1 MATAAT
7 MTAGAAGGT
16 DMFADMLAGA
26 RSGPAIFAVGVFSI
40 LMLLFFPVPTFLL
53 DMLIATS
60 IMASI
65 LILMTALFVTRPL
78 EFTSFPTILLV
89 ITMFRLAL
97 DIACTRLILAHGH
110 EGTHASGEIINA
122 FGQLM
127 AGNFMI
133 GVVVFSIIVV
143 VNFVVITKGSGRIA
157 EVAARFTLDAMPG
170 KQMAIDADLSAGLIT
185 EDVARKRR
193 KDLEDEASFFG
204 AMDGAAKF
212 VRGDAVA
219 SLIIVFINILG
230 GLIIGTTQHGM
241 ALSEAAKNFT
251 LLTIGEGLVGQI
263 TALIIS
269 FASGMIVTKA
279 GLTGDTQ
286 KAVSEQLMANPL
298 SFGIASF
305 VMFIVAFLPNM
316 PMIPFLLL
324 GGGAGYIAYQVS
336 QKQSLVRQNAA
347 ANAARDASVPVQ
359 ATDEPISNT
368 LAIDTIRLELGY
380 ALLNLVNSEDGNRLT
395 AQIKGLRK
403 QMAQDL
409 GFILPSV
416 RIQDNLQLPPN
427 EYVIKIKEI
436 DAGRG
441 QIAPTRLLCMDPKG
455 QTISIDGDPTVEPT
469 FGLPAMWIDENKR
482 EEALFRGYTVVDG
495 PTVVTTHLTEAVR
508 ENMAELL
515 SYSETQKLLD
525 NLPPEYQK
533 LVTDLI
539 PSQVTIGG
547 LQRILQNLLAERV
560 SVRDLP
566 TILEGISE
574 AVGSTRN
581 LGAISEHVRARL
593 SRQICESHLNGQGV
607 VTLITL
613 SPEWEQEF
621 AQSIVGEGDAA
632 QLSIAPRKLQE
643 FITKVRDAYQAQ
655 VQAGENP
662 VLLTSGAIRPYVR
675 SIVERFRPQTAVMS
689 QNEIHAKAK
698 IKTLGQI

>member
-1 MATAAT
+1 MAETT
-7 MTAGAAGGT
+7 TINGSTGPDIFG
-16 DMFADMLAGA
+16 DMMAGA
-26 RSGPAIFAVGVFSI
+26 RSGPTIFAVGVFSI
-40 LMLLFFPVPTFLL
+40 LMLLFFPVPKILL
-53 DMLIATS
+53 DLLLALS

-65 LILMTALFVTRPL
+65 LVLMTSLFVNRPL

-97 DIACTRLILAHGH
+97 NIASTRLILSHGH
-110 EGTHASGEIINA
+110 EGTRAAGEIIHA

-127 AGNFMI
+127 AGDFMI
-133 GVVVFSIIVV
+133 GVVVFSIIIV

-170 KQMAIDADLSAGLIT
+170 KQMAVDADLSAGLIT

-193 KDLEDEASFFG
+193 KDLEDESSFFG

-219 SLIIVFINILG
+219 SLIITFINIIG
-230 GLIIGTTQHGM
+230 GLIIGSTSHGM
-241 ALSEAAKNFT
+241 ELGEAAKNYT

-279 GLTGDTQ
+279 GLTGETQ
-286 KAVSEQLMANPL
+286 KAVAGQLMANPL
-298 SFGIASF
+298 TFGIASF
-305 VMFIVAFLPNM
+305 VMFVVAFLPNM
-316 PMIPFLLL
+316 PMLPFILL
-324 GGGAGYIAYQVS
+324 GSGAGYMAYRISGSQAAQREYDAAESAIDTSQVPME
-336 QKQSLVRQNAA
+336 
-347 ANAARDASVPVQ
+347 PV
-359 ATDEPISNT
+359 DEPISNT

-380 ALLNLVNSEDGNRLT
+380 GLLNLVNSEEGNRLT

-409 GFILPSV
+409 GFVLPSV
-416 RIQDNLQLPPN
+416 RIQDNLHLDPSQ
-427 EYVIKIKEI
+427 YVIKIKEI
-436 DAGRG
+436 EAGRG
-441 QIAPTRLLCMDPKG
+441 NIMPTKLLCMDPKG
-455 QTISIDGDPTVEPT
+455 QEIAIEGDPTTEPT
-469 FGLPAMWIDENKR
+469 FGLPAMWIEEIKR

-525 NLPPEYQK
+525 QMPVEYQK
-533 LVTDLI
+533 LIGDLV
-539 PSQVTIGG
+539 PSQITIGG
-547 LQRILQNLLAERV
+547 IQRVMQTLLSERV

-574 AVGSTRN
+574 AVSFTRN
-581 LGAISEHVRARL
+581 LGAITEHARTRL
-593 SRQICESHLNGQGV
+593 SRQICESNVNAMGY
-607 VTLITL
+607 VTLLTL

-621 AQSIVGEGDAA
+621 AQSVVGDGDNA

-643 FITKVRDAYQAQ
+643 FITKVRDAYQQQ
-655 VQAGENP
+655 VQLGENP
-662 VLLTSGAIRPYVR
+662 VLLTSGGIRPYVR
-675 SIVERFRPQTAVMS
+675 SIIERFRPQTTVMS

>member
-1 MATAAT
+1 MAVETLTADGTGTGT
-7 MTAGAAGGT
+7 MMS
-16 DMFADMLAGA
+16 DILAGA
-26 RSGPAIFAVGVFSI
+26 RSGPTIFAVGVFGI
-40 LMLLFFPVPTFLL
+40 LMLLFFPVPKFLL
-53 DMLIATS
+53 DMFLAIS

-65 LILMTALFVTRPL
+65 LILMTSLFVQRPL

-97 DIACTRLILAHGH
+97 DIACTRLILANGH
-110 EGTHASGEIINA
+110 EGTEASGQIIHA

-127 AGNFMI
+127 AGNFLI
-133 GVVVFSIIVV
+133 GVVVFSIIIV

-170 KQMAIDADLSAGLIT
+170 KQMAVDADLSAGLIT

-193 KDLEDEASFFG
+193 KDLEDESSFFG

-219 SLIIVFINILG
+219 SLIIVFINIIG
-230 GLIIGTTQHGM
+230 GLIIGTTQHNM
-241 ALSEAAKNFT
+241 ALGEATKNYT

-286 KAVSEQLMANPL
+286 KAVSDQLMANPL
-298 SFGIASF
+298 TFGIASF
-305 VMFIVAFLPNM
+305 VMMIVAFLPNM
-316 PMIPFLLL
+316 PMFPFLLL
-324 GGGAGYIAYQVS
+324 GGGAGYVAYKIS
-336 QKQSLVRQNAA
+336 QRQSTVRNNEAA
-347 ANAARDASVPVQ
+347 AKARDAIAPPP
-359 ATDEPISNT
+359 AAEEPIANA

-380 ALLNLVNSEDGNRLT
+380 ALLGLVNSEEGNRLT

-409 GFILPSV
+409 GFVLPSV
-416 RIQDNLQLPPN
+416 RIQDNLQLVPN

-436 DAGRG
+436 EAGRG
-441 QIAPTRLLCMDPKG
+441 QVAPTRLLCMDPKG
-455 QTISIDGDPTVEPT
+455 QPIALDGEPTTEPT
-469 FGLPAMWIDENKR
+469 FGLPAMWIDEMKR

-525 NLPPEYQK
+525 NLPQEYQK

-539 PSQVTIGG
+539 PAQITIGG

-560 SVRDLP
+560 SIRDLP
-566 TILEGISE
+566 TILEGVSE
-574 AVGSTRN
+574 AVGFTRN
-581 LGAISEHVRARL
+581 LGAITEHVRTRL
-593 SRQICESHLNGQGV
+593 ARQICESHLNGQGY
-607 VTLITL
+607 VTLLTL

-621 AQSIVGEGDAA
+621 AQAVVGEGDNA

-643 FITKVRDAYQAQ
+643 FITKVRDAYQQQ
-655 VQAGENP
+655 VQAGESP
-662 VLLTSGAIRPYVR
+662 VLLTSGGIRPYVR
-675 SIVERFRPQTAVMS
+675 SIVERFRPQTTVMS

>member
-1 MATAAT
+1 MATAT
-7 MTAGAAGGT
+7 LSSSPSNP
-16 DMFADMLAGA
+16 DMMADMLAGA
-26 RSGPAIFAVGVFSI
+26 RSGPTIFAVGVFSI
-40 LMLLFFPVPTFLL
+40 LMLLFFPVPKMLL
-53 DMLIATS
+53 DMLLATS

-65 LILMTALFVTRPL
+65 LVLMTSLFVQRPL

-97 DIACTRLILAHGH
+97 NIASTRLILSHGH
-110 EGTHASGEIINA
+110 EGTRAAGEIIHA

-127 AGNFMI
+127 AGDFMI
-133 GVVVFSIIVV
+133 GVVVFAIIVV

-170 KQMAIDADLSAGLIT
+170 KQMAVDADLSAGLIT
-185 EDVARKRR
+185 EETARKRR
-193 KDLEDEASFFG
+193 KDLEDESSFFG

-219 SLIIVFINILG
+219 SLIITFINIIG
-230 GLIIGTTQHGM
+230 GLIIGSTSHGM
-241 ALSEAAKNFT
+241 ELGEAAKNYT

-286 KAVSEQLMANPL
+286 KAVTGQLMANPL
-298 SFGIASF
+298 TFGIASF

-316 PMIPFLLL
+316 PMAPFLLL
-324 GGGAGYIAYQVS
+324 GGGAGYMAYRIS
-336 QKQSLVRQNAA
+336 QKQSAQREYDAA
-347 ANAARDASVPVQ
+347 DMAPDISSVPMEPV
-359 ATDEPISNT
+359 DEPISTT

-380 ALLNLVNSEDGNRLT
+380 ALLNLVNSEEGNRLT

-409 GFILPSV
+409 GFVLPSV
-416 RIQDNLQLPPN
+416 RIQDNLQLDPN
-427 EYVIKIKEI
+427 QYVIKIKEI
-436 DAGRG
+436 EAGRG
-441 QIAPTRLLCMDPKG
+441 QVMSNKLLCMDPRG
-455 QTISIDGDPTVEPT
+455 QEIALDGDPTTEPT
-469 FGLPAMWIDENKR
+469 FGLPAMWIDEMKR

-525 NLPPEYQK
+525 ALSPEYQK
-533 LVTDLI
+533 LISDLV
-539 PSQVTIGG
+539 PSQITIGG
-547 LQRILQNLLAERV
+547 LQRVMQTLLSERV
-560 SVRDLP
+560 SIRDLP
-566 TILEGISE
+566 TILEGVSE
-574 AVGSTRN
+574 SVSFTRN
-581 LGAISEHVRARL
+581 LGAITEHVRTRL
-593 SRQICESHLNGQGV
+593 SRQICESNTNAQGY
-607 VTLITL
+607 VTLLTL

-621 AQSIVGEGDAA
+621 AQSIVGDGEAT

-655 VQAGENP
+655 VQLGENP
-662 VLLTSGAIRPYVR
+662 VLLSSGNIRPYVR
-675 SIVERFRPQTAVMS
+675 SIIERFRPQTTVMS

>member
-1 MATAAT
+1 MATAVIDET
-7 MTAGAAGGT
+7 GRTP
-16 DMFADMLAGA
+16 DMFGDLLAGA
-26 RSGPAIFAVGVFSI
+26 RSGPAIFAVGVFAI
-40 LMLLFFPVPTFLL
+40 LMLLFFPVPKVLL
-53 DMLIATS
+53 DMLLALS
-60 IMASI
+60 IMGSI
-65 LILMTALFVTRPL
+65 LILMTALFVQKPL
-78 EFTSFPTILLV
+78 EFTSFPTILLL

-97 DIACTRLILAHGH
+97 DIACTRLILSHGH
-110 EGTHASGEIINA
+110 EGTKASGEIIHA

-127 AGNFMI
+127 AGNFLI
-133 GVVVFSIIVV
+133 GVVVFTIIVV

-170 KQMAIDADLSAGLIT
+170 KQMAVDADLSAGLIT
-185 EDVARKRR
+185 EEVARKRR
-193 KDLEDEASFFG
+193 KDLEDESSFFG

-219 SLIIVFINILG
+219 SLMIVFINVIG
-230 GLIIGTTQHGM
+230 GLIIGTTQHGLE
-241 ALSEAAKNFT
+241 LSEAAKNYT
-251 LLTIGEGLVGQI
+251 LLTIGEGLVNQI

-279 GLTGDTQ
+279 GLSGDTQ
-286 KAVSEQLMANPL
+286 TAVVGQLTANPL
-298 SFGIASF
+298 TFGIAAF

-316 PMIPFLLL
+316 PMLPFLIL
-324 GGGAGYIAYQVS
+324 GGGCAFMAYTIS
-336 QKQSLVRQNAA
+336 QKQLTELHHAA
-347 ANAARDASVPVQ
+347 ADKAIAASRPVEMV
-359 ATDEPISNT
+359 DEPISNT

-380 ALLNLVNSEDGNRLT
+380 GLLSLVSSEEGNRLT

-409 GFILPSV
+409 GFVLPSV

-436 DAGRG
+436 EAGRG
-441 QIAPTRLLCMDPKG
+441 QIMPTKLLCMDPRG
-455 QTISIDGDPTVEPT
+455 QTIGIEGDATTEPT
-469 FGLPAMWIDENKR
+469 FGLPAMWIDEIRR

-525 NLPPEYQK
+525 NLPSEYQK
-533 LVTDLI
+533 LVTDLV

-547 LQRILQNLLAERV
+547 LQRILQTLLAERV

-566 TILEGISE
+566 TILEGVSE
-574 AVGSTRN
+574 AVSFTRN
-581 LGAISEHVRARL
+581 LGAIAEHVRTRL
-593 SRQICESHLNGQGV
+593 ARQICEAHANAQGYL
-607 VTLITL
+607 TLLTL

-621 AQSIVGEGDAA
+621 AQSIVGDGDNR

-643 FITKVRDAYQAQ
+643 FITKVRDAYQQ
-655 VQAGENP
+655 QSDAGENP
-662 VLLTSGAIRPYVR
+662 VLLSSGGIRPYVR
-675 SIVERFRPQTAVMS
+675 SIIERFRPQTVVMS

-698 IKTLGQI
+698 IRTVGQI

>member
-1 MATAAT
+1 MADTT
-7 MTAGAAGGT
+7 TIDQAGGPN
-16 DMFADMLAGA
+16 MMADMLAGA
-26 RSGPAIFAVGVFSI
+26 RSGPTIFAVGIFSI
-40 LMLLFFPVPTFLL
+40 LMLLFFPVPKMLL
-53 DMLIATS
+53 DMLLATS
-60 IMASI
+60 IMTSI
-65 LILMTALFVTRPL
+65 LILMTALFVQRPL

-97 DIACTRLILAHGH
+97 NIASTRLILSHGH
-110 EGTHASGEIINA
+110 EGTNSAGEIIHA

-127 AGNFMI
+127 AGDFII
-133 GVVVFSIIVV
+133 GVVVFAIIVV

-170 KQMAIDADLSAGLIT
+170 KQMAVDADLSAGLIT
-185 EDVARKRR
+185 EETARKRR
-193 KDLEDEASFFG
+193 KDLEDESSFFG

-219 SLIIVFINILG
+219 SLIITFINVIG
-230 GLIIGTTQHGM
+230 GLIIGSVSHGM
-241 ALSEAAKNFT
+241 ELGEATKNYT

-279 GLTGDTQ
+279 GLTGETQ
-286 KAVSEQLMANPL
+286 KAVATQIMANPL
-298 SFGIASF
+298 TFGIASF

-316 PMIPFLLL
+316 PMMPFLLL
-324 GGGAGYIAYQVS
+324 GGGAGYMAYRIS
-336 QKQSLVRQNAA
+336 QKHQAQREFDAA
-347 ANAARDASVPVQ
+347 ESAQDTSVPMEPVE
-359 ATDEPISNT
+359 EPISNT

-380 ALLNLVNSEDGNRLT
+380 GLLNLVNSEDGNRLT

-409 GFILPSV
+409 GFVLPSV
-416 RIQDNLQLPPN
+416 RIQDNLHLDPN
-427 EYVIKIKEI
+427 QYVIKIKEI
-436 DAGRG
+436 EGGRG
-441 QIAPTRLLCMDPKG
+441 NIMLGKLLCMDPRG
-455 QTISIDGDPTVEPT
+455 QEIAIEGEPTTEPT
-469 FGLPAMWIDENKR
+469 FGLPAMWIEEIKR

-495 PTVVTTHLTEAVR
+495 PTVVTTHLTECVR

-525 NLPPEYQK
+525 GLPPEYQK
-533 LVTDLI
+533 LISDLV
-539 PSQVTIGG
+539 PSQITIGG
-547 LQRILQNLLAERV
+547 LQRVMQSLLSERV

-566 TILEGISE
+566 TILEGVSE
-574 AVGSTRN
+574 AVSFTRN
-581 LGAISEHVRARL
+581 LGAITEHVRTRL
-593 SRQICESHLNGQGV
+593 ARQICETNVNGQGY
-607 VTLITL
+607 VTLLTL

-621 AQSIVGEGDAA
+621 AQSIVGDGDGT

-643 FITKVRDAYQAQ
+643 FITKVRDAYQQQ
-655 VQAGENP
+655 VQLGENP
-662 VLLTSGAIRPYVR
+662 VLLTSGGIRPYVR
-675 SIVERFRPQTAVMS
+675 SIIERFRPQTVVMS

>member
-1 MATAAT
+1 M
-7 MTAGAAGGT
+7 M
-16 DMFADMLAGA
+16 ADMLAGA
-26 RSGPAIFAVGVFSI
+26 RSGPTIFAVGVFSI
-40 LMLLFFPVPTFLL
+40 LMLLFFPVPKMLL
-53 DMLIATS
+53 DMLLATS

-65 LILMTALFVTRPL
+65 LVLMTSLFVQRPL

-97 DIACTRLILAHGH
+97 NIASTRLILSHGH
-110 EGTHASGEIINA
+110 EGTRAAGEIIHA

-127 AGNFMI
+127 AGDFMI
-133 GVVVFSIIVV
+133 GVVVFAIIVV

-170 KQMAIDADLSAGLIT
+170 KQMAVDADLSAGLIT
-185 EDVARKRR
+185 EETARKRR
-193 KDLEDEASFFG
+193 KDLEDESSFFG

-219 SLIIVFINILG
+219 SLIITFINIIG
-230 GLIIGTTQHGM
+230 GLIIGSTSHGM
-241 ALSEAAKNFT
+241 ELGEAAKNYT

-286 KAVSEQLMANPL
+286 KAVTGQLMANPL
-298 SFGIASF
+298 TFGIASF

-316 PMIPFLLL
+316 PMAPFLLL
-324 GGGAGYIAYQVS
+324 GGGAGYMAYRIS
-336 QKQSLVRQNAA
+336 QKQSAQREYDAA
-347 ANAARDASVPVQ
+347 DMAPDISSVPMEPV
-359 ATDEPISNT
+359 DEPISTT

-380 ALLNLVNSEDGNRLT
+380 ALLNLVNSEEGNRLT

-409 GFILPSV
+409 GFVLPSV
-416 RIQDNLQLPPN
+416 RIQDNLQLDPN
-427 EYVIKIKEI
+427 QYVIKIKEI
-436 DAGRG
+436 EAGRG
-441 QIAPTRLLCMDPKG
+441 QVMSNKLLCMDPRG
-455 QTISIDGDPTVEPT
+455 QEIALDGDPTTEPT
-469 FGLPAMWIDENKR
+469 FGLPAMWIDEMKR

-525 NLPPEYQK
+525 ALSPEYQK
-533 LVTDLI
+533 LISDLV
-539 PSQVTIGG
+539 PSQITIGG
-547 LQRILQNLLAERV
+547 LQRVMQTLLSERV
-560 SVRDLP
+560 SIRDLP
-566 TILEGISE
+566 TILEGVSE
-574 AVGSTRN
+574 SVSFTRN
-581 LGAISEHVRARL
+581 LGAITEHVRTRL
-593 SRQICESHLNGQGV
+593 SRQICESNTNAQGY
-607 VTLITL
+607 VTLLTL

-621 AQSIVGEGDAA
+621 AQSIVGDGEAT

-655 VQAGENP
+655 VQLGENP
-662 VLLTSGAIRPYVR
+662 VLLSSGNIRPYVR
-675 SIVERFRPQTAVMS
+675 SIIERFRPQTTVMS

>member
-1 MATAAT
+1 MATAA
-7 MTAGAAGGT
+7 AEP
-16 DMFADMLAGA
+16 DMFGDMLAGA
-26 RSGPAIFAVGVFSI
+26 RSGPAIFAVGVFAI
-40 LMLLFFPVPTFLL
+40 LMLLFFPVPKMLI
-53 DMLIATS
+53 DMLLALS

-65 LILMTALFVTRPL
+65 LILMTSLFVQRPL
-78 EFTSFPTILLV
+78 EFTSFPTILLL

-97 DIACTRLILAHGH
+97 DIACTRLILSNGH
-110 EGTHASGEIINA
+110 EGTQASGEIIHA

-127 AGNFMI
+127 AGNFLI
-133 GVVVFSIIVV
+133 GVVVFSIIIV

-170 KQMAIDADLSAGLIT
+170 KQMAVDADLSAGLIA
-185 EDVARKRR
+185 EDVARQRR
-193 KDLEDEASFFG
+193 KDLEDESSFFG

-219 SLIIVFINILG
+219 SLIIVFINVIG

-241 ALSEAAKNFT
+241 ALGEATKNYT

-286 KAVSEQLMANPL
+286 KAVSDQLMANPL
-298 SFGIASF
+298 TFGIASF

-316 PMIPFLLL
+316 PMLPFLLL
-324 GGGAGYIAYQVS
+324 GGGSGYVAYFIS
-336 QKQSLVRQNAA
+336 QRKNLLRDDAA
-347 ANAARDASVPVQ
+347 AAAARAAVPPAPV
-359 ATDEPISNT
+359 DEPIGQA

-380 ALLNLVNSEDGNRLT
+380 ALLGLVNSEDGNRLT

-409 GFILPSV
+409 GFVLPSV
-416 RIQDNLQLPPN
+416 RIQDNLQLVPN
-427 EYVIKIKEI
+427 EYVIKVKEI
-436 DAGRG
+436 EAGRG

-455 QTISIDGDPTVEPT
+455 QEIAIDGDPTTEPT
-469 FGLPAMWIDENKR
+469 FGLPAMWIDEIKR

-508 ENMAELL
+508 EHMAELL

-525 NLPPEYQK
+525 NLPQEYQK

-539 PSQVTIGG
+539 PSQITMGG
-547 LQRILQNLLAERV
+547 LQRVLQNLLAERV
-560 SVRDLP
+560 SIRDLP

-574 AVGSTRN
+574 AVSFTRN
-581 LGAISEHVRARL
+581 LGAITEHVRTRVA
-593 SRQICESHLNGQGV
+593 RQICESHLNGQGY
-607 VTLITL
+607 VTLLTL

-621 AQSIVGEGDAA
+621 AQAVVGEGDNA

-643 FITKVRDAYQAQ
+643 FITKVRDAYQQ
-655 VQAGENP
+655 QSQAGENP
-662 VLLTSGAIRPYVR
+662 VLLTSSGIRPYVR